1 MLKKVLIANRGEIA
15 VRIIRACKEMNIKTV
30 AVYSEADRTALH
42 VSLAD
47 EAVCI
52 GAAPSKKSY
61 LNMKAIL
68 EAACLTGADSI
79 HPGYGFLSENSQ
91 FAKICEEMG
100 IKFIG
105 PNYKLIE
112 LLGNKSKAKETMK
125 RAGVPVVP
133 GSDGLIYSKE
143 QAISIA
149 EKIKYPVM
157 LKASSGG
164 GGRGIRVAFTPEE
177 LEKEYDLVKQEAK
190 VSFNDD
196 SVYLEKFIENP
207 RHVEIQILADENGN
221 CVHLGERDCSIQ
233 RRNQKVLEETPSL
246 AIDEKTR
253 KKMGEVAVKAVKE
266 IGYSNAGTI
275 EFLVDKN
282 KDFYFMEMNTRV
294 QVEHPITEE
303 VTGIDI
309 IKEQLK
315 IASKEQLE
323 YKQKDITFSGHSMEA
338 RINSE
343 DPNKNFMPCPGTIT
357 DLHLPGGNGVRVDTA
372 VYTGYKIPPT
382 YDSMI
387 AKIIVHGKNRNESI
401 EKLKSCLSELVI
413 EGVTTNKEFILKIL
427 NNKDFVNNNYDT
439 SFISKNDFGDGA
451 KNHSKM

>member
-207 RHVEIQILADENGN
+207 RHVEIQILADEHGN
-221 CVHLGERDCSIQ
+221 SVHLGERDCSIQ